1 MMNTKIDTAVL
12 DGLIVGRVDP
22 YIYAFSTGTIPNYLK
37 VGDTCRSVNVRLDE
51 WRVHFKDLKLLYEHI
66 AKVDNGNI
74 FRDYSVH
81 YFLEHD
87 KHLKRL
93 EQGTFELE
101 YYSNEFFK
109 DATPND
115 IDEAIADICRS
126 ARENDGKYKLY
137 SPANLPVVYKFK
149 REDKPWELRPNQQAT
164 VDNFKNAVDNK
175 HRSNLLM
182 YAVMRFGKSF
192 TAMSCAVEMK
202 ASFVVVVSAKADVK
216 LEWQKT
222 VEMPA
227 NFEGY
232 SFLDSSALQAN
243 TEVISQTLEK
253 GEKIVLFLTLQDLQ
267 GEDIKEK
274 HKDVF
279 ANNIDLLIVDETHY
293 GARGEEYGKV
303 LRNSKLT
310 NAQISKEFED
320 IDTDEGTTKIITSE
334 YFDEQTKG
342 LKCKVQLHLSGT
354 PYRILMNDKEFTKE
368 DIIAFC
374 QFSDIVN
381 EQKKWDNEHL
391 SEDGVKEWDNPYY
404 GFPQMIRFAFN
415 PNESSRKLLERLRND
430 GVTYAFSELFRPQ
443 SITKD
448 RAGKYKEFVHKNE
461 ILELLQIIDG
471 SKQED
476 DLLGF
481 LDYEKIKKRHMC
493 RHIVCV
499 LPFRASCDAMAT
511 LIKAN
516 KRKFKNLNKYELINI
531 AGVEDEYDSA
541 KTVIAKIKGC
551 EEAGKKTLTL
561 TVNKMLTGSTVEQW
575 DTMLYLKD
583 TVSPQEYD
591 QAVFRIQN
599 QYIKTYK
606 DDDDNEVKYNMKP
619 QTLLVDFD
627 PNRMFRLQEL
637 KSQFYNVNVDK
648 NGNLKLEQ
656 RIREELQISPIIVLN
671 NNKIKQVTPAN
682 ILDAVREYSKSK
694 SVLEEAVDIPFDAS
708 LLDVP
713 LLKEEIE
720 KMKEIDA
727 SKGLEFKPIED
738 GDDDDLDIPT
748 TDKVPD
754 TNQDNERED
763 GNEDNSNDQEATEL
777 EDLKVLEKKLS
788 AYYSKI
794 LFYAFLT
801 NSQIMSLEQVI
812 DSITNDDDN
821 RRISRNLGLRV
832 EILKLIQSKCNP
844 FVLSKLDFKI
854 QNINSLMQDT
864 SIEPL
869 ERAKVAIKKF
879 TRISDSEVVTPKYIA
894 DELVSFLPAS
904 KINGKTK
911 FLDIASKQGELA
923 IALYEKY
930 NSIPEIKDNI
940 YSLPTSHITYE
951 LTRKMY
957 EILGMPTEN
966 VIKGFFSTDFINDNE
981 KMTDLINEQLHP
993 DVIIGGPPFNTN
1005 DGGGRGDSA
1014 SALYHRYVQVAKE
1027 YAPQYISM
1035 YMKAVWYSG
1044 GKGKGLNEFRQEM
1057 LDDTKI
1063 SIFSDYPDPKECHI
1077 EGINLRGGV
1086 CAFLWDAEHSG
1097 ECEFISHINRKIHT
1111 ASRLLRTEGESIL
1124 IRYPQGLSILNKVKA
1139 LKEDV
1144 FSNWVSGRDPFGFG
1158 DGFNSYRHN
1167 PTATQNTRLYC
1178 VRKEIGYIKWSQL
1191 DKEYRSLANKWKV
1204 LVAKASPGEDTLPHS
1219 IISAP
1224 IISEPKSVCTNG
1236 LFVVKTLK
1244 SKKEARN
1251 LIDYMHTSFFRFM
1264 MLLAK
1269 NGHNLTNNVYR
1280 YVPVVDLSN
1289 KWTDA
1294 KLFKRYGITKPE
1306 QDFIKSV
1313 IRDISD

>member
-1 MMNTKIDTAVL
+1 MNTSIDTTLL

-22 YIYAFSTGTIPNYLK
+22 HIYAFSTGTIPNYLK
-37 VGDTCRSVNVRLDE
+37 VGDTYRPVNVRLDE
-51 WRVHFKDLKLLYEHI
+51 WRVHFKDLVPLYEHI

-87 KHLKRL
+87 KKLKRL
-93 EQGTFELE
+93 EQGKFEIE
-101 YYSNEFFK
+101 YYSKEFFEG
-109 DATPND
+109 ATTND
-115 IDEAIADICRS
+115 VDDAIADICRS

-137 SPANLPVVYKFK
+137 SPDFLPVVYKFE
-149 REDKPWELRPNQQAT
+149 REEKPWELRPNQQIA
-164 VDNFKNAVDNK
+164 VDNFKDAVYNK

-202 ASFVVVVSAKADVK
+202 AKLVVVVSAKADVK

-222 VEMPA
+222 VEIPA
-227 NFEGY
+227 NFKGF
-232 SFLDSSALQAN
+232 SFIDSSDLLAN
-243 TEVISQTLEK
+243 PKAISQPLSN
-253 GEKIVLFLTLQDLQ
+253 GEKLVLFLTLQDLQ
-267 GEDIKEK
+267 GEEIKKK
-274 HKDVF
+274 HKDLF

-303 LRNSKLT
+303 LKNSKLSK
-310 NAQISKEFED
+310 AQITKEM
-320 IDTDEGTTKIITSE
+320 EGCETSDD
-334 YFDEQTKG
+334 FDDNEAIKG
-342 LKCKVQLHLSGT
+342 LKYKVQLHLSGT
-354 PYRILMNDKEFTKE
+354 PYRILMNDEEFAKE

-374 QFSDIVN
+374 QFTDIVN
-381 EQKKWDNEHL
+381 EQKKWDKDHL
-391 SEDGVKEWDNPYY
+391 AEDGVKEWDNPYY

-415 PNESSRKLLERLRND
+415 PNESSRKVIEQLRKG

-443 SITKD
+443 SISKD
-448 RAGKYKEFVHKNE
+448 RAGKYKEFVHKKE
-461 ILELLQIIDG
+461 ILDLMQIIDG

-481 LDYEKIKKRHMC
+481 LDYDKIKDGQMC

-499 LPFRASCDAMAT
+499 LPFRASCDAMAA

-516 KRKFKNLNKYELINI
+516 KRKFQNLSKYEIINI
-531 AGVEDEYDSA
+531 AGLEDEYA
-541 KTVIAKIKGC
+541 NAQVVISTIKKC
-551 EEAGKKTLTL
+551 EDAGKKTLTL

-575 DTMLYLKD
+575 DTMFYLKD
-583 TVSPQEYD
+583 TASPQEYD
-591 QAVFRIQN
+591 QAIFRIQN
-599 QYIKTYK
+599 QYIKTFK
-606 DDDDNEVKYNMKP
+606 DEEDNVVKYNMKP

-637 KSQFYNVNVDK
+637 KSQFYNANVDK

-656 RIREELQISPIIVLN
+656 RISEELAISPIIVLN
-671 NNKIKQVTPAN
+671 NNKIVKVTPAN

-694 SVLEEAVDIPFDAS
+694 SVLEEAVDIPFDMS
-708 LLDVP
+708 LLDDP
-713 LLKEEIE
+713 ILKEEIE
-720 KMKEIDA
+720 KLKEIDA

-738 GDDDDLDIPT
+738 GNEDDLDIPSPDEDNPKD
-748 TDKVPD
+748 TDKD
-754 TNQDNERED
+754 KKDKDDNDKDNGSSEQDD
-763 GNEDNSNDQEATEL
+763 IKS
-777 EDLKVLEKKLS
+777 LEKKLS

-801 NSQIMSLEQVI
+801 NSKIMSLEQVI
-812 DSITNDDDN
+812 DSIVQDANND
-821 RRISRNLGLRV
+821 RIRRNLGLRV
-832 EILKLIQSKCNP
+832 NILKLIQRKCNP

-854 QNINSLMQDT
+854 QNINSLMQDD
-864 SIEPL
+864 SLAPM

-879 TRISDSEVVTPKYIA
+879 TRISDSEVVTPTYVA
-894 DELVSFLPAS
+894 DELVSFLPAD
-904 KINGKTK
+904 KIDDNTK

-923 IALYEKY
+923 IALFEKY
-930 NSIPEIKDNI
+930 STIPNIKEHI

-957 EILGMPTEN
+957 EILGLPTEN
-966 VIKGFFSTDFINDNE
+966 VIKGYYSADFINDNDE
-981 KMTDLINEQLHP
+981 FSKVVNRIQPT
-993 DVIIGGPPFNTN
+993 VIIGGPPFNSN

-1027 YAPQYISM
+1027 YEPQYISM

-1044 GKGKGLNEFRQEM
+1044 GKGQGLNEFRQEM
-1057 LDDTKI
+1057 LDDTRI

-1077 EGINLRGGV
+1077 DGINLRGGV
-1086 CAFLWDAEHSG
+1086 CAFLWDANHNG
-1097 ECEFISHINRKIHT
+1097 TCEFTCHINGKEYKEN
-1111 ASRLLRTEGESIL
+1111 RLLRTDGESIL
-1124 IRYPQGLSILNKVKA
+1124 IRYPQGLTILKKVKS
-1139 LKEDV
+1139 LNEDV
-1144 FSNWVSGRDPFGFG
+1144 FGNCVSGRDPFGFG
-1158 DGFNSYRHN
+1158 DGFDDYNHN

-1178 VRKEIGYIKWSQL
+1178 VRKEIGYIKWNKL
-1191 DKEYRSLANKWKV
+1191 GKEYRPLANKWKV

-1244 SKKEARN
+1244 SKKEAQN
-1251 LIDYMHTSFFRFM
+1251 LVDYMHTSFFRFL

-1280 YVPVVDLSN
+1280 YVPVVDLSK

-1294 KLFKRYGITKPE
+1294 KLFKRYGITKQE
-1306 QDFIKSV
+1306 QEFINSV
-1313 IRDISD
+1313 IKDIND

>member
-1 MMNTKIDTAVL
+1 MNTTIDTTLL
-12 DGLIVGRVDP
+12 DGIIVGRVDP
-22 YIYAFSTGTIPNYLK
+22 HIYAFSTGTIPNYIK
-37 VGDTCRSVNVRLDE
+37 VGDTYRPVNVRLDE
-51 WRVHFKDLKLLYEHI
+51 WRVHYKDLEPLYEHI
-66 AKVDNGNI
+66 ARVENGNI

-87 KHLKRL
+87 KKLKRL

-101 YYSNEFFK
+101 YYSREFFEG
-109 DATPND
+109 ATTND
-115 IDEAIADICRS
+115 VNDAIADICRS

-137 SPANLPVVYKFK
+137 SPDFLPVVYKFE
-149 REDKPWELRPNQQAT
+149 REDKPWDLRPNQQEA
-164 VDNFKNAVDNK
+164 VDNFKEAVNVK

-202 ASFVVVVSAKADVK
+202 ANFVVVVSAKADVK
-216 LEWQKT
+216 IEWQKT
-222 VEMPA
+222 VEIPA
-227 NFEGY
+227 NFKGY
-232 SFLDSSALQAN
+232 SFFDSSSLVANPKAITEALQQGTKA
-243 TEVISQTLEK
+243 
-253 GEKIVLFLTLQDLQ
+253 VLFLTLQDLQ
-267 GEDIKEK
+267 GEDIKKK

-279 ANNIDLLIVDETHY
+279 TNTIDLLIVDETHY
-293 GARGEEYGKV
+293 GARGDEYGKI

-310 NAQISKEFED
+310 KAQISKELEERD
-320 IDTDEGTTKIITSE
+320 IEEGTTKIVTSDE
-334 YFDEQTKG
+334 FDEQIKG
-342 LKCKVQLHLSGT
+342 LNYKIQLHLSGT
-354 PYRILMNDKEFTKE
+354 PYRILMNDEEFTKD

-374 QFSDIVN
+374 QFTDIVN
-381 EQKKWDNEHL
+381 EQKQWDKTHL
-391 SEDGVKEWDNPYY
+391 VEDGVKEWDNPYY

-415 PNESSRKLLERLRND
+415 PNASSRRLLEQLKKE

-448 RAGKYKEFVHKNE
+448 RDENYKKFVHKKE
-461 ILELLQIIDG
+461 ILDLLQIIDG
-471 SKQED
+471 SKQEN

-481 LDYEKIKKRHMC
+481 LDYDKIKDGQMC

-499 LPFRASCDAMAT
+499 LPFRASCDAMAA
-511 LIKAN
+511 LIKSN
-516 KRKFKNLNKYELINI
+516 KIKFHNLSKYEIINI
-531 AGVEDEYDSA
+531 AGVEDEYESTKA
-541 KTVIAKIKGC
+541 VIAKIKEC

-583 TVSPQEYD
+583 TASPQEYD
-591 QAVFRIQN
+591 QAIFRIQN
-599 QYIKTYK
+599 QYIKTFK
-606 DDDDNEVKYNMKP
+606 DEDDNVVKYNMKP

-637 KSQFYNVNVDK
+637 KSQFYNANVDK

-656 RIREELQISPIIVLN
+656 RIRDELAISPIVVFN
-671 NNKIKQVTPAN
+671 NNKIVEVTPAN

-694 SVLEEAVDIPFDAS
+694 SVLEEAVDIPFDMS
-708 LLDVP
+708 LLDDP
-713 LLKEEIE
+713 ILKKEIE
-720 KMKEIDA
+720 KLKEIDA

-738 GDDDDLDIPT
+738 GEEDDFDIPSPDNDNSKD
-748 TDKVPD
+748 TDKD
-754 TNQDNERED
+754 RKDDKDKDKDNNKQDD
-763 GNEDNSNDQEATEL
+763 IKS
-777 EDLKVLEKKLS
+777 LEKKLS

-801 NSQIMSLEQVI
+801 NSKIMSLEQVI
-812 DSITNDDDN
+812 DSIAQDANN
-821 RRISRNLGLRV
+821 ERIRRNLGLRIN
-832 EILKLIQSKCNP
+832 ILKLIQSKCNP

-854 QNINSLMQDT
+854 QNINSLMQDD
-864 SIEPL
+864 SLAPM
-869 ERAKVAIKKF
+869 ERAKVAIRKF
-879 TRISDSEVVTPKYIA
+879 TRISDSEVVTPAYVA
-894 DELVSFLPAS
+894 NELVSFLPAD
-904 KINGKTK
+904 KIDDNTI

-923 IALYEKY
+923 IALFEKY
-930 NSIPEIKDNI
+930 STIPNIKEHI

-957 EILGMPTEN
+957 EILGLPTEN
-966 VIKGFFSTDFINDNE
+966 VIKGYYSADFINDNDE
-981 KMTDLINEQLHP
+981 FAKVVKSIQPT
-993 DVIIGGPPFNTN
+993 VIIGGPPFNSN

-1027 YAPQYISM
+1027 YKPQYISM

-1044 GKGKGLNEFRQEM
+1044 GKGQGLNEFRQEM
-1057 LDDTKI
+1057 LDDTRI
-1063 SIFSDYPDPKECHI
+1063 AVFNDYPDPKECHI
-1077 EGINLRGGV
+1077 DGISLRGGV
-1086 CAFLWDAEHSG
+1086 CAFLWDASHDG
-1097 ECEFISHINRKIHT
+1097 TCEFTCHINGKEYKDN
-1111 ASRLLRTEGESIL
+1111 RLLRTDGESIL
-1124 IRYPQGLSILNKVKA
+1124 IRYPQGLTILEKVKA
-1139 LKEDV
+1139 LNEDV
-1144 FSNWVSGRDPFGFG
+1144 FGNWVSGRDPFGFG
-1158 DGFNSYRHN
+1158 DGFDDYKHN

-1178 VRKEIGYIKWSQL
+1178 VRKEIGYIKWNKL
-1191 DKEYRSLANKWKV
+1191 DKEYRPLANKWKV

-1244 SKKEARN
+1244 SKKEAQN
-1251 LIDYMHTSFFRFM
+1251 LVDYMHTSFFRFM

-1280 YVPVVDLSN
+1280 YVPVVDLSK

-1294 KLFKRYGITKPE
+1294 ELFKRYNISKPE
-1306 QDFIKSV
+1306 QEFIKSV
-1313 IRDISD
+1313 IKDIND

>member
-1 MMNTKIDTAVL
+1 MNTSIDTTLL

-22 YIYAFSTGTIPNYLK
+22 HIYAFSTGTIPNYLK
-37 VGDTCRSVNVRLDE
+37 VGDTYRPVNVRLDE
-51 WRVHFKDLKLLYEHI
+51 WRVHFKDLVPLYEHI

-101 YYSNEFFK
+101 YYSKEFFEG
-109 DATPND
+109 ATTND
-115 IDEAIADICRS
+115 VDDAIADICRS

-137 SPANLPVVYKFK
+137 SPDFLPVVYKFE
-149 REDKPWELRPNQQAT
+149 REEKPWELRPNQKAT
-164 VDNFKNAVDNK
+164 VDNFKDAVDNK

-202 ASFVVVVSAKADVK
+202 AKLVVVVSAKADVK
-216 LEWQKT
+216 FEWQKT
-222 VEMPA
+222 VEIPA
-227 NFEGY
+227 NFKGY
-232 SFLDSSALQAN
+232 SFIDSSALLANPKAITQAL
-243 TEVISQTLEK
+243 SK
-253 GEKIVLFLTLQDLQ
+253 GEKLVLFLTLQDLQ
-267 GEDIKEK
+267 GEEIKIK
-274 HKDVF
+274 HKDLF

-303 LRNSKLT
+303 LRNSKLSK
-310 NAQISKEFED
+310 AQITKEMEGCE
-320 IDTDEGTTKIITSE
+320 TSDE
-334 YFDEQTKG
+334 YDENEAIKG
-342 LKCKVQLHLSGT
+342 LHYKVQLHLSGT
-354 PYRILMNDKEFTKE
+354 PYRILMNDEEFTKE

-374 QFSDIVN
+374 QFTDIVN
-381 EQKKWDNEHL
+381 EQKKWDKEHL
-391 SEDGVKEWDNPYY
+391 AEDGVKEWDNPYY

-415 PNESSRKLLERLRND
+415 PNESSRKLLEQLRKD

-448 RAGKYKEFVHKNE
+448 RAGKYKEFVHKKE
-461 ILELLQIIDG
+461 ILDLMQIIDG

-481 LDYEKIKKRHMC
+481 LDYEKIKDGQMC

-499 LPFRASCDAMAT
+499 LPFRASCDAMAA
-511 LIKAN
+511 LIKEN
-516 KRKFKNLNKYELINI
+516 KRKFQNLSKYEIINI

-541 KTVIAKIKGC
+541 KAVISKIKEC

-583 TVSPQEYD
+583 TASPQEYD
-591 QAVFRIQN
+591 QAIFRIQN

-606 DDDDNEVKYNMKP
+606 DKEDNEVKYNMKP

-671 NNKIKQVTPAN
+671 NNKIKEVTPTN

-694 SVLEEAVDIPFDAS
+694 SVLEEAVDIPFDSS
-708 LLDVP
+708 LLDDP
-713 LLKEEIE
+713 ILKEEIE

-738 GDDDDLDIPT
+738 GEDDDIDIPT
-748 TDKVPD
+748 ANNTSGSS
-754 TNQDNERED
+754 QED
-763 GNEDNSNDQEATEL
+763 GQDEDNDDNGNEQEATEQD
-777 EDLKVLEKKLS
+777 DLKALEKKLS

-812 DSITNDDDN
+812 ESITTNEDN
-821 RRISRNLGLRV
+821 KRISRNLGLRV
-832 EILKLIQSKCNP
+832 GILKLIQTKCNP

-864 SIEPL
+864 SLQPL
-869 ERAKVAIKKF
+869 DRAKVAIKKF

-894 DELVSFLPAS
+894 DELVSYLPAS
-904 KINGKTK
+904 KIDRGTI

-923 IALYEKY
+923 IALFEKY
-930 NSIPEIKDNI
+930 VNIPEIKNNI

-957 EILGMPTEN
+957 EILGMPIEN
-966 VIKGFFSTDFINDNE
+966 VIKGFYSADFINDNE
-981 KMTDLINEQLHP
+981 EMTDFINKLHP
-993 DVIIGGPPFNTN
+993 DVIIGGPPFNSN

-1027 YAPQYISM
+1027 YEPQYISM

-1044 GKGKGLNEFRQEM
+1044 GKGQGLNDFRQEM
-1057 LDDTKI
+1057 LDDTRI
-1063 SIFSDYPDPKECHI
+1063 AVFSDYPDPKECHI
-1077 EGINLRGGV
+1077 DGISLRGGV
-1086 CAFLWDAEHSG
+1086 CAFLWDANHNG
-1097 ECEFISHINRKIHT
+1097 TCEFTCHINGKKHT
-1111 ASRLLRTEGESIL
+1111 ANRLLRTDGESIL
-1124 IRYPQGLSILNKVKA
+1124 IRYPQGLSILEKVKA
-1139 LKEDV
+1139 FNEDV

-1158 DGFNSYRHN
+1158 DGFDDYKQN
-1167 PTATQNTRLYC
+1167 PSATQNTRIYC
-1178 VRKEIGYIKWSQL
+1178 VRKKIGYIKWNKL
-1191 DKEYRSLANKWKV
+1191 DKEFWPLANKWKV

-1244 SKKEARN
+1244 SKKEAQN
-1251 LIDYMHTSFFRFM
+1251 LVDYMHTSFFRFM

-1313 IRDISD
+1313 IKDIND

>member
-1 MMNTKIDTAVL
+1 MNTSIDTTLL

-22 YIYAFSTGTIPNYLK
+22 HIYAFSTGTIPNYLK
-37 VGDTCRSVNVRLDE
+37 VGDTYRPVNVRLDE
-51 WRVHFKDLKLLYEHI
+51 WRVHFKDLVPLYEHI

-87 KHLKRL
+87 RHFKRL

-101 YYSNEFFK
+101 YYSREFFK
-109 DATPND
+109 GATTND
-115 IDEAIADICRS
+115 VDDAIADICRS

-137 SPANLPVVYKFK
+137 SPDFLPVVYKFE
-149 REDKPWELRPNQQAT
+149 REENPWELRPNQQAA
-164 VDNFKNAVDNK
+164 VDNFKDAVYKK

-202 ASFVVVVSAKADVK
+202 AKLVVVVSAKADVK

-222 VEMPA
+222 VEIPA
-227 NFEGY
+227 NFKGY
-232 SFLDSSALQAN
+232 SFIDSSTLLANPKAIAQAL
-243 TEVISQTLEK
+243 SK
-253 GEKIVLFLTLQDLQ
+253 GEKLVLFLTLQDLQ
-267 GEDIKEK
+267 GDEIKKK
-274 HKDVF
+274 HKDIF
-279 ANNIDLLIVDETHY
+279 DNNIDLLIVDETHY
-293 GARGEEYGKV
+293 GARGEEYGKI
-303 LRNSKLT
+303 LRNSQLSK
-310 NAQISKEFED
+310 AQITKEM
-320 IDTDEGTTKIITSE
+320 EGCETSDD
-334 YFDEQTKG
+334 FDDNEVIKG
-342 LKCKVQLHLSGT
+342 LSYKVQLHLSGT
-354 PYRILMNDKEFTKE
+354 PYRILMNDEEFTKE

-374 QFSDIVN
+374 QFTDIVN
-381 EQKKWDNEHL
+381 EQKEWDKDHL
-391 SEDGVKEWDNPYY
+391 TEDGVKEWDNPYY

-415 PNESSRKLLERLRND
+415 PNESSRKLLEQLRKD

-448 RAGKYKEFVHKNE
+448 RAGKYKEFVHKKE
-461 ILELLQIIDG
+461 ILDLLQIIDG
-471 SKQED
+471 SRQEK

-481 LDYEKIKKRHMC
+481 LDYDKIKDGQMC

-499 LPFRASCDAMAT
+499 LPFRASCDAMAA
-511 LIKAN
+511 LIKAH
-516 KRKFKNLNKYELINI
+516 KRSFQNLSKYEIINI
-531 AGVEDEYDSA
+531 AGLEDEYA
-541 KTVIAKIKGC
+541 NAQAVISKIKEC

-575 DTMLYLKD
+575 DTMIYLKD
-583 TVSPQEYD
+583 TASPQEYD
-591 QAVFRIQN
+591 QAIFRIQN
-599 QYIKTYK
+599 QYITTYK
-606 DDDDNEVKYNMKP
+606 DEEGNIVKYNMKP

-656 RIREELQISPIIVLN
+656 RIKEELQISPIIVLN
-671 NNKIKQVTPAN
+671 NNKIREVTPAN

-694 SVLEEAVDIPFDAS
+694 SVLEEAVDIPFDSS
-708 LLDVP
+708 LLEDP
-713 LLKEEIE
+713 ILKEEIE

-727 SKGLEFKPIED
+727 SKGLEFKPVED
-738 GDDDDLDIPT
+738 GEDDDLVIPT
-748 TDKVPD
+748 TDTSSDDSK
-754 TNQDNERED
+754 ED
-763 GNEDNSNDQEATEL
+763 GKDSGNDDNKQEPTEQ
-777 EDLKVLEKKLS
+777 EDLKALEKKLS

-812 DSITNDDDN
+812 ESITTNEDN
-821 RRISRNLGLRV
+821 KRISRNLGLRV
-832 EILKLIQSKCNP
+832 GILKLILAKCNP

-864 SIEPL
+864 SLPPM

-904 KINGKTK
+904 KIDSSTI

-930 NSIPEIKDNI
+930 ANIPKVKNNI

-957 EILGMPTEN
+957 EILGMPIEN
-966 VIKGFFSTDFINDNE
+966 VIKGFYSADFISDNE
-981 KMTDLINEQLHP
+981 EMTDLIKQLHP
-993 DVIIGGPPFNTN
+993 DVIIGGPPFNSN

-1027 YAPQYISM
+1027 YEPHYISM

-1044 GKGKGLNEFRQEM
+1044 GKGQGLNEFRQEM
-1057 LDDTKI
+1057 LDDTRI
-1063 SIFSDYPDPKECHI
+1063 AIFSDYPDPKECHI
-1077 EGINLRGGV
+1077 DGISLRGGV
-1086 CAFLWDAEHSG
+1086 CAFLWDASHNG
-1097 ECEFISHINRKIHT
+1097 TCEFTCHINGKEYKNH
-1111 ASRLLRTEGESIL
+1111 RLLRTDGESIL
-1124 IRYPQGLSILNKVKA
+1124 IRYPLGLSILEKVKA
-1139 LKEDV
+1139 LNEDV
-1144 FSNWVSGRDPFGFG
+1144 FGNWVSGRDPFGFG
-1158 DGFNSYRHN
+1158 DGFDDYKHN

-1178 VRKEIGYIKWSQL
+1178 VRKEIGYIKWNQL
-1191 DKEYRSLANKWKV
+1191 DKEYRPLANKWKV

-1236 LFVVKTLK
+1236 LLVVKTVK
-1244 SKKEARN
+1244 SKKEAQN
-1251 LIDYMHTSFFRFM
+1251 LVDYMHTSFFRFM

-1280 YVPVVDLSN
+1280 YVPVIDLSK
-1289 KWTDA
+1289 KWTDN
-1294 KLFKRYGITKPE
+1294 KLFKRYGITQTE
-1306 QDFIKSV
+1306 QVFIKSV
-1313 IRDISD
+1313 IKDIND

>member
-1 MMNTKIDTAVL
+1 MNTSIDTTLL

-22 YIYAFSTGTIPNYLK
+22 HIYAFSTGTIPNYLK
-37 VGDTCRSVNVRLDE
+37 VGDTYRPVNVRLDE
-51 WRVHFKDLKLLYEHI
+51 WRVHFKDLVPLYEHI

-87 KHLKRL
+87 RRLRRL

-101 YYSNEFFK
+101 YYSREFFNG
-109 DATPND
+109 ATTND
-115 IDEAIADICRS
+115 VDDAIADICRS

-137 SPANLPVVYKFK
+137 SPDFLPVVYKFE
-149 REDKPWELRPNQQAT
+149 REDNPWELRPNQQAA
-164 VDNFKNAVDNK
+164 VDNFKDAVYNK

-202 ASFVVVVSAKADVK
+202 AKLVVVVSAKADVK

-222 VEMPA
+222 VEIPA
-227 NFEGY
+227 NFKGY
-232 SFLDSSALQAN
+232 SFIDSSTLLAN
-243 TEVISQTLEK
+243 PKAISQVLSK
-253 GEKIVLFLTLQDLQ
+253 GEKLVLFLTLQDLQ
-267 GEDIKEK
+267 GDEVKKK
-274 HKDVF
+274 HKDLF

-293 GARGEEYGKV
+293 GARGEDYGKI
-303 LRNSKLT
+303 LRNSQLSK
-310 NAQISKEFED
+310 AQITKEMEGCE
-320 IDTDEGTTKIITSE
+320 TSDE
-334 YFDEQTKG
+334 FDNNEVIKG
-342 LKCKVQLHLSGT
+342 LSYKVQLHLSGT
-354 PYRILMNDKEFTKE
+354 PYRILMNDEEFTKE

-374 QFSDIVN
+374 QFTDIVN
-381 EQKKWDNEHL
+381 EQKEWDNNHL
-391 SEDGVKEWDNPYY
+391 AEDGVKEWDNPYY

-415 PNESSRKLLERLRND
+415 PNESSRKLLEQLRKD
-430 GVTYAFSELFRPQ
+430 GITYAFSELFRPQ

-448 RAGKYKEFVHKNE
+448 RAGKYKEFIHKKE
-461 ILELLQIIDG
+461 ILDLTQIIDG
-471 SKQED
+471 SRQEN

-481 LDYEKIKKRHMC
+481 LDYDKIKDGQMC

-511 LIKAN
+511 LIKAH
-516 KRKFKNLNKYELINI
+516 KRKFQNLSKYEIINI
-531 AGVEDEYDSA
+531 AGLEDEYA
-541 KTVIAKIKGC
+541 NAQAVISKIKEC

-575 DTMLYLKD
+575 DTMIYLKD
-583 TVSPQEYD
+583 TASPQEYD
-591 QAVFRIQN
+591 QAIFRIQN

-606 DDDDNEVKYNMKP
+606 DEEGNIVKYNMKP

-656 RIREELQISPIIVLN
+656 RIKEELQISPIIVLN
-671 NNKIKQVTPAN
+671 NNKIREVTPAN
-682 ILDAVREYSKSK
+682 ILDAVREYSRSK
-694 SVLEEAVDIPFDAS
+694 SVLEEAVDIPFDSS
-708 LLDVP
+708 LLDNP
-713 LLKEEIE
+713 ILKEEIE

-738 GDDDDLDIPT
+738 GKDDDLVIPT
-748 TDKVPD
+748 TDTSSDDSKEAGKD
-754 TNQDNERED
+754 SGNDDNK
-763 GNEDNSNDQEATEL
+763 QEPTEQ
-777 EDLKVLEKKLS
+777 EDLKALEKKLS

-812 DSITNDDDN
+812 ESITTNEDN
-821 RRISRNLGLRV
+821 KRISRNLGLRV
-832 EILKLIQSKCNP
+832 GILKLILAKCNP

-864 SIEPL
+864 SLPPM

-894 DELVSFLPAS
+894 YELVSFLPAS
-904 KINGKTK
+904 KIDGSTI

-930 NSIPEIKDNI
+930 ANIPKVKNNI

-957 EILGMPTEN
+957 EILGMPIEN
-966 VIKGFFSTDFINDNE
+966 VIKGFYSADFINDNE
-981 KMTDLINEQLHP
+981 EITDLIKQLHP
-993 DVIIGGPPFNTN
+993 NVIIGGPPFNKN
-1005 DGGGRGDSA
+1005 DGGGRGDSG

-1027 YAPQYISM
+1027 YEPQYISM

-1044 GKGKGLNEFRQEM
+1044 GKGQGLNEFRQEM
-1057 LDDTKI
+1057 LDDTRI
-1063 SIFSDYPDPKECHI
+1063 AVFSDYPDPKECHI
-1077 EGINLRGGV
+1077 DGINLRGGV
-1086 CAFLWDAEHSG
+1086 CAFLWDAGHNG
-1097 ECEFISHINRKIHT
+1097 TCEYTCHINGKEYKDY
-1111 ASRLLRTEGESIL
+1111 RLLRTDGESIL
-1124 IRYPQGLSILNKVKA
+1124 IRYPLGLTILGKVKA
-1139 LKEDV
+1139 LNEDV
-1144 FSNWVSGRDPFGFG
+1144 FSNWVSSRDPFGFG
-1158 DGFNSYRHN
+1158 DGFDDYEHN

-1178 VRKEIGYIKWSQL
+1178 VRKEIGYIKWNQL
-1191 DKEYRSLANKWKV
+1191 DKEYRPLANKWKV

-1236 LFVVKTLK
+1236 LFVVKTVK
-1244 SKKEARN
+1244 SKKEAQN
-1251 LIDYMHTSFFRFM
+1251 LVDYMHTSFFRFM

-1269 NGHNLTNNVYR
+1269 NGHNLTNSVYR
-1280 YVPVVDLSN
+1280 YVPVVDLSK
-1289 KWTDA
+1289 KWTDY
-1294 KLFKRYGITKPE
+1294 KLFKRYGITQTE
-1306 QDFIKSV
+1306 QIFIKSV
-1313 IRDISD
+1313 IKDINN

>member
-1 MMNTKIDTAVL
+1 MNTSIDTTLL

-22 YIYAFSTGTIPNYLK
+22 HIYAFSTGTIPNYLK
-37 VGDTCRSVNVRLDE
+37 VGDTYRPVNVRLDE
-51 WRVHFKDLKLLYEHI
+51 WRVHFKDLVPLYEHI

-101 YYSNEFFK
+101 YYSKEFFEG
-109 DATPND
+109 ATTND
-115 IDEAIADICRS
+115 VDDAIADICRS

-137 SPANLPVVYKFK
+137 SPDFLPVVYKFE
-149 REDKPWELRPNQQAT
+149 REEKPWELRPNQQAA
-164 VDNFKNAVDNK
+164 VDNFKDAVDNK

-192 TAMSCAVEMK
+192 TAMSCAVEMNAK
-202 ASFVVVVSAKADVK
+202 LVVVVSAKADVK

-222 VEMPA
+222 VEIPA
-227 NFEGY
+227 NFKGY
-232 SFLDSSALQAN
+232 SFIDSSALLANPKAITQA
-243 TEVISQTLEK
+243 ISQ
-253 GEKIVLFLTLQDLQ
+253 GEKLVLFLTLQDLQ
-267 GEDIKEK
+267 GDEVKKK
-274 HKDVF
+274 HKDLF
-279 ANNIDLLIVDETHY
+279 TNDIDLLIVDETHY
-293 GARGEEYGKV
+293 GARGEEYGKI
-303 LRNSKLT
+303 LRNSKLSK
-310 NAQISKEFED
+310 AQIAKEMEGCE
-320 IDTDEGTTKIITSE
+320 TSDE
-334 YFDEQTKG
+334 FDENEVVKG
-342 LKCKVQLHLSGT
+342 LNYKVQLHLSGT
-354 PYRILMNDKEFTKE
+354 PYRILMNDEEFTKE

-374 QFSDIVN
+374 QFTDIVN
-381 EQKKWDNEHL
+381 EQKKWDNDHL
-391 SEDGVKEWDNPYY
+391 TEDGVKEWDNPYY

-415 PNESSRKLLERLRND
+415 PNESSRKLLEQLRKD

-448 RAGKYKEFVHKNE
+448 RTGKYKEFVHKKE
-461 ILELLQIIDG
+461 ILDLMQIIDG
-471 SKQED
+471 SKQEN

-481 LDYEKIKKRHMC
+481 LDYDKIKDGQMC

-499 LPFRASCDAMAT
+499 LPFRASCDAMVA

-516 KRKFKNLNKYELINI
+516 KRKFQNLNKYELINI
-531 AGVEDEYDSA
+531 AGLEDEYTNA
-541 KTVIAKIKGC
+541 QAVISKIKEC

-583 TVSPQEYD
+583 TASPQEYD
-591 QAVFRIQN
+591 QAIFRIQN

-606 DDDDNEVKYNMKP
+606 DDEDNEVRYNMKP

-656 RIREELQISPIIVLN
+656 RIKEELQISPIIVLN
-671 NNKIKQVTPAN
+671 NNKIKEVTPAN

-694 SVLEEAVDIPFDAS
+694 SVLEEAVDIPFDSS
-708 LLDVP
+708 LLDNP
-713 LLKEEIE
+713 ILKEEIE

-738 GDDDDLDIPT
+738 GEDDDFDIPT
-748 TDKVPD
+748 SD
-754 TNQDNERED
+754 TNLDESKED
-763 GNEDNSNDQEATEL
+763 GKDSGNDKDNDKQESTEQD
-777 EDLKVLEKKLS
+777 DLKALEKKLS

-812 DSITNDDDN
+812 ESITTDEDN
-821 RRISRNLGLRV
+821 KRISRNLGLRV
-832 EILKLIQSKCNP
+832 GILKLIQAKCNP

-864 SIEPL
+864 SLQPM

-904 KINGKTK
+904 KIDGSTK

-930 NSIPEIKDNI
+930 ANVPEIKNNI

-957 EILGMPTEN
+957 EILGMPIEN
-966 VIKGFFSTDFINDNE
+966 VIKGFYSADFINDNE
-981 KMTDLINEQLHP
+981 EMTDFVNQLHP
-993 DVIIGGPPFNTN
+993 DVIIGGPPFNSN

-1027 YAPQYISM
+1027 YEPQYISM

-1044 GKGKGLNEFRQEM
+1044 GKGQGLNEFRQEM
-1057 LDDTKI
+1057 LDDTRI
-1063 SIFSDYPDPKECHI
+1063 AVFSDYPDPKGCHI
-1077 EGINLRGGV
+1077 DGISLRGGV
-1086 CAFLWDAEHSG
+1086 CAFLWDADHDG
-1097 ECEFISHINRKIHT
+1097 TCEFTCHINGNTHK
-1111 ASRLLRTEGESIL
+1111 ANRLLRTDGESIL
-1124 IRYPQGLSILNKVKA
+1124 IRYPQGLSILEKVKA
-1139 LKEDV
+1139 LGEDV
-1144 FSNWVSGRDPFGFG
+1144 FGNWVSGRDPFGFG
-1158 DGFNSYRHN
+1158 DGFDDYKHN

-1178 VRKEIGYIKWSQL
+1178 VRKEIGYIKWGQL
-1191 DKEYRSLANKWKV
+1191 DKEYRPLANKWKV

-1224 IISEPKSVCTNG
+1224 IVSEPKSVCTNG

-1244 SKKEARN
+1244 SKKEAQN
-1251 LIDYMHTSFFRFM
+1251 LVDYMHTSFFRFM

-1280 YVPVVDLSN
+1280 YVPVVDLSK

-1294 KLFKRYGITKPE
+1294 KLYKRYKISKQE
-1306 QDFIKSV
+1306 QEFIKSV
-1313 IRDISD
+1313 IKDIND

>member
-1 MMNTKIDTAVL
+1 MNTAIDTTLL
-12 DGLIVGRVDP
+12 DGIIVGRVDP
-22 YIYAFSTGTIPNYLK
+22 HIYAFSTGTIPNYLK
-37 VGDTCRSVNVRLDE
+37 VGDTYRPVNVRLDE
-51 WRVHFKDLKLLYEHI
+51 WRVHYKDLEPLYEHI
-66 AKVDNGNI
+66 ARVDNGNI

-87 KHLKRL
+87 KKLKRL
-93 EQGTFELE
+93 EQGTFALE
-101 YYSNEFFK
+101 YYSTEFFK
-109 DATPND
+109 DATTD
-115 IDEAIADICRS
+115 DVDEAIVDICRS

-137 SPANLPVVYKFK
+137 SPDFLPIVYKYE
-149 REDKPWELRPNQQAT
+149 REEKPWELRPNQQET
-164 VDNFKNAVDNK
+164 VEKFKDAVINK

-202 ASFVVVVSAKADVK
+202 ANLVVVVSAKADVK
-216 LEWQKT
+216 IEWQKT
-222 VEMPA
+222 VEIPA
-227 NFEGY
+227 NFKGY
-232 SFLDSSALQAN
+232 SFIDSSALLANPQAI
-243 TEVISQTLEK
+243 TQALSK
-253 GEKIVLFLTLQDLQ
+253 GEKLVLFLTLQDLQ
-267 GEDIKEK
+267 GEEIKKK
-274 HKDVF
+274 HKDLF

-303 LRNSKLT
+303 LRNSKLSK
-310 NAQISKEFED
+310 AQITKEMEGCETSDEFEENKA
-320 IDTDEGTTKIITSE
+320 I
-334 YFDEQTKG
+334 KG
-342 LKCKVQLHLSGT
+342 LNYKVQLHLSGT
-354 PYRILMNDKEFTKE
+354 PYRILMNDEEFTKD

-374 QFSDIVN
+374 QFTDIVS
-381 EQKKWDNEHL
+381 EQKQWDKVHL
-391 SEDGVKEWDNPYY
+391 VEDDVKEWDNPYY

-415 PNESSRKLLERLRND
+415 PNKSSRRLLEQLRKD

-448 RAGKYKEFVHKNE
+448 RAGNYKEFVHKKE
-461 ILELLQIIDG
+461 ILDLLQIIDG

-476 DLLGF
+476 NLLGF
-481 LDYEKIKKRHMC
+481 LDYDKIKTGEMC

-511 LIKAN
+511 LIKSN
-516 KRKFKNLNKYELINI
+516 KRKFQNLSKYEIINI
-531 AGVEDEYDSA
+531 AGVEDEYDSTNA
-541 KTVIAKIKGC
+541 VIAKIKEC
-551 EEAGKKTLTL
+551 EEANKKTITL

-583 TVSPQEYD
+583 TASPQEYD
-591 QAVFRIQN
+591 QAIFRIQN
-599 QYIKTYK
+599 QYIKTFK
-606 DDDDNEVKYNMKP
+606 DEEGNAVKYNMKP

-637 KSQFYNVNVDK
+637 KSQFYNANVDK

-656 RIREELQISPIIVLN
+656 RIREELAISPIIMLN
-671 NNKIKQVTPAN
+671 NNKIVEVTPAN

-694 SVLEEAVDIPFDAS
+694 SVLEEAVDIPFDMS
-708 LLDVP
+708 LLDDP
-713 LLKEEIE
+713 ILKEEIE
-720 KMKEIDA
+720 KLKEIDA

-738 GDDDDLDIPT
+738 GDEDDLDIPSPDADNPKDIDN
-748 TDKVPD
+748 DKKD
-754 TNQDNERED
+754 KDDNDKDNGNSEQDD
-763 GNEDNSNDQEATEL
+763 IKS
-777 EDLKVLEKKLS
+777 LEKKLS

-801 NSQIMSLEQVI
+801 NSKIMSLEQVI
-812 DSITNDDDN
+812 DSIAQDANND
-821 RRISRNLGLRV
+821 RIRRNLGLRV
-832 EILKLIQSKCNP
+832 NILKLIQSKCNP

-854 QNINSLMQDT
+854 QNINSLMQED
-864 SIEPL
+864 SLAPM

-879 TRISDSEVVTPKYIA
+879 TRISDSEVVTPIYVA
-894 DELVSFLPAS
+894 NELVSFLPAS
-904 KINGKTK
+904 KVDDNTI

-923 IALYEKY
+923 IALFERY
-930 NSIPEIKDNI
+930 STIPNIKEHI

-957 EILGMPTEN
+957 EILGLPTEN
-966 VIKGFFSTDFINDNE
+966 VIKGYYSADFINDNDE
-981 KMTDLINEQLHP
+981 FAKVVNSIHP
-993 DVIIGGPPFNTN
+993 TVIIGGPPFNSN

-1027 YAPQYISM
+1027 YRPQYISM

-1044 GKGKGLNEFRQEM
+1044 GKGQGLNEFRQEM
-1057 LDDTKI
+1057 LDDTRI
-1063 SIFSDYPDPKECHI
+1063 AVFNDYPDPKECHI
-1077 EGINLRGGV
+1077 DGISLRGGV
-1086 CAFLWDAEHSG
+1086 CAFLWDANHNG
-1097 ECEFISHINRKIHT
+1097 KCKFICHINGKEYKAT
-1111 ASRLLRTEGESIL
+1111 RLLKTDGESIL
-1124 IRYPQGLSILNKVKA
+1124 IRYPLGLDILEKVKA

-1144 FSNWVSGRDPFGFG
+1144 YSNWVSGRDPFGLG
-1158 DGFNSYRHN
+1158 DGFNSYKQNRT
-1167 PTATQNTRLYC
+1167 PTHSTRLYC

-1191 DKEYRSLANKWKV
+1191 DKQHRPLANKWKV

-1224 IISEPKSVCTNG
+1224 IISEPTSVCTNG
-1236 LFVVKTLK
+1236 LFVVKVLK
-1244 SKKEARN
+1244 SRKEAQN
-1251 LIDYMHTSFFRFM
+1251 LVGYMHTSFFRFM

-1280 YVPVVDLSN
+1280 YVPVVDLAK

-1313 IRDISD
+1313 IKDIND

>member
-1 MMNTKIDTAVL
+1 MNTSIDTTLL

-22 YIYAFSTGTIPNYLK
+22 HIYAFSTGTIPNYLK
-37 VGDTCRSVNVRLDE
+37 VGDTYRPVNVRLDE
-51 WRVHFKDLKLLYEHI
+51 WRVHFKDLMPLYEHI

-93 EQGTFELE
+93 EQGTFALE
-101 YYSNEFFK
+101 YYSREFFEG
-109 DATPND
+109 ATTND
-115 IDEAIADICRS
+115 VDDAIADICRS
-126 ARENDGKYKLY
+126 AKENDGKYKLY
-137 SPANLPVVYKFK
+137 SPDFLPVVYKFE
-149 REDKPWELRPNQQAT
+149 REEKPWDLRPNQQAT
-164 VDNFKNAVDNK
+164 VDNFKNAVDKK

-202 ASFVVVVSAKADVK
+202 AQLVVVVSAKADVK

-222 VEMPA
+222 VEVPA
-227 NFEGY
+227 NFKGY
-232 SFLDSSALQAN
+232 SFIDSSTLLANPKAITQAL
-243 TEVISQTLEK
+243 SK
-253 GEKIVLFLTLQDLQ
+253 GEKLVLFLTLQDLQ
-267 GEDIKEK
+267 GDEVKKK
-274 HKDVF
+274 HKDLF
-279 ANNIDLLIVDETHY
+279 ANDIDLLIVDETHY
-293 GARGEEYGKV
+293 GARGEEYGRI
-303 LRNSKLT
+303 LRNSKLSK
-310 NAQISKEFED
+310 AQISKEMEGCE
-320 IDTDEGTTKIITSE
+320 TSDE
-334 YFDEQTKG
+334 FDDNEVIKG
-342 LKCKVQLHLSGT
+342 LNYKVQLHLSGT
-354 PYRILMNDKEFTKE
+354 PYRILMNDEEFTKE

-374 QFSDIVN
+374 QFTDIVN
-381 EQKKWDNEHL
+381 EQKKWDKDHL
-391 SEDGVKEWDNPYY
+391 TEDGVKEWDNPYY

-415 PNESSRKLLERLRND
+415 PNESSRKLLEQLRKD

-443 SITKD
+443 SISKD
-448 RAGKYKEFVHKNE
+448 RAGKYKEFVHKKE
-461 ILELLQIIDG
+461 ILDLLQIIDG
-471 SKQED
+471 SKQEN

-481 LDYEKIKKRHMC
+481 LDYEKIKEGQMC

-499 LPFRASCDAMAT
+499 LPFRASCDAMAA
-511 LIKAN
+511 LINSN
-516 KRKFKNLNKYELINI
+516 KRKFQNLSKYEIINI
-531 AGVEDEYDSA
+531 AGLEDEYA
-541 KTVIAKIKGC
+541 NAQAVISKIKEY
-551 EEAGKKTLTL
+551 EEVGKKTLTL

-583 TVSPQEYD
+583 TASPQEYD
-591 QAVFRIQN
+591 QAIFRIQN

-606 DDDDNEVKYNMKP
+606 DEEDNVVKYNMKP

-671 NNKIKQVTPAN
+671 NNKIKEVTPAN

-694 SVLEEAVDIPFDAS
+694 SVLEEAVDIPFDSS
-708 LLDVP
+708 LLDDP
-713 LLKEEIE
+713 ILKEEIE

-738 GDDDDLDIPT
+738 GDDDDLDIST
-748 TDKVPD
+748 TDNTSNPK
-754 TNQDNERED
+754 QDDERD
-763 GNEDNSNDQEATEL
+763 DDNNDNGKEQESTEQD
-777 EDLKVLEKKLS
+777 DLKALEKKLS

-801 NSQIMSLEQVI
+801 NSNIMSLEQVI
-812 DSITNDDDN
+812 ESIIAKEDN

-832 EILKLIQSKCNP
+832 GILKLIQTKCNP

-854 QNINSLMQDT
+854 QNINSLMQD
-864 SIEPL
+864 SSLKPL

-894 DELVSFLPAS
+894 DELVSFLPVS
-904 KINGKTK
+904 KIDGRTI

-930 NSIPEIKDNI
+930 GNIPEVKNNI

-957 EILGMPTEN
+957 EILGMPIEN
-966 VIKGFFSTDFINDNE
+966 VIKGYYSADFISDNDE
-981 KMTDLINEQLHP
+981 LTQLINNIHP
-993 DVIIGGPPFNTN
+993 TVIIGGPPFNTN

-1027 YAPQYISM
+1027 YEPRYISM

-1044 GKGKGLNEFRQEM
+1044 GKGQGLNGFRQEM
-1057 LDDTKI
+1057 LDDTRI
-1063 SIFSDYPDPKECHI
+1063 SIFSDYPNPKECQI

-1086 CAFLWDAEHSG
+1086 CAFLWDASHQG
-1097 ECEFISHINRKIHT
+1097 NCCFISHINGKEYRNN
-1111 ASRLLRTEGESIL
+1111 RLLRTDGESIL
-1124 IRYPQGLSILNKVKA
+1124 IRYPQGLSILEKVKA
-1139 LKEDV
+1139 FGEDV
-1144 FSNWVSGRDPFGFG
+1144 FSNWVSGRDPFGLGDSFG
-1158 DGFNSYRHN
+1158 AYKPN
-1167 PTATQNTRLYC
+1167 PIGTYKTKLYC
-1178 VRKEIGYIKWSQL
+1178 VRKEIGYIKWSQV
-1191 DKEYRSLANKWKV
+1191 DKEYRPLSNKWKV

-1236 LFVVKTLK
+1236 LFVVKTFN
-1244 SKKEARN
+1244 SKREAQN

-1280 YVPVVDLSN
+1280 YVPVIDLS
-1289 KWTDA
+1289 KRWTDA
-1294 KLFKRYGITKPE
+1294 ALFKRYGITKSE
-1306 QDFIKSV
+1306 QNFIKSV
-1313 IRDISD
+1313 IKDIND

>member
-1 MMNTKIDTAVL
+1 MNTSIDTTIL
-12 DGLIVGRVDP
+12 DGIIVGRVDP
-22 YIYAFSTGTIPNYLK
+22 HIYAFSTGTIPNYLK
-37 VGDTCRSVNVRLDE
+37 VGDTYRPVNVRLDE
-51 WRVHFKDLKLLYEHI
+51 WRVHYKDLEPLYEHI

-87 KHLKRL
+87 KNLKRL
-93 EQGTFELE
+93 EQGTFALAH
-101 YYSNEFFK
+101 YSREFFK
-109 DATPND
+109 DATTAD
-115 IDEAIADICRS
+115 VDEAITDIYRS

-137 SPANLPVVYKFK
+137 SPDFLPVVYKFE
-149 REDKPWELRPNQQAT
+149 REEMPWDLRPNQQEA
-164 VDNFKNAVDNK
+164 VDNFKEAVINK

-202 ASFVVVVSAKADVK
+202 ANFVVVVSAKADVK
-216 LEWQKT
+216 VEWQKT
-222 VEMPA
+222 VEIPA
-227 NFEGY
+227 NFKGY
-232 SFLDSSALQAN
+232 HFFDSNSLLANPKAISDALQQGTKA
-243 TEVISQTLEK
+243 
-253 GEKIVLFLTLQDLQ
+253 VLFLTLQDLQ
-267 GEDIKEK
+267 GDDIKRK

-279 ANNIDLLIVDETHY
+279 ANTIDLLIVDETHY

-310 NAQISKEFED
+310 KAQISKELEECEISDDFN
-320 IDTDEGTTKIITSE
+320 
-334 YFDEQTKG
+334 EQIKG
-342 LKCKVQLHLSGT
+342 LNYKIQLHLSGT
-354 PYRILMNDKEFTKE
+354 PYRILMNDEEFTKD

-374 QFSDIVN
+374 QFTDIVN
-381 EQKKWDNEHL
+381 EQKQWDKEHL
-391 SEDGVKEWDNPYY
+391 AEDGVKEWDNPYY

-415 PNESSRKLLERLRND
+415 PNESSRKLLEKLKKN

-448 RAGKYKEFVHKNE
+448 RAGKYKEFVHERE
-461 ILELLQIIDG
+461 ILDLLQIIDG

-481 LDYEKIKKRHMC
+481 LDYDKIKKGQMC

-499 LPFRASCDAMAT
+499 LPFRASCDAMAA
-511 LIKAN
+511 LIKSN
-516 KRKFKNLNKYELINI
+516 KELFQNLSKYEIINI
-531 AGVEDEYDSA
+531 AGVEDEYDST
-541 KTVIAKIKGC
+541 KSVIAKIKEC

-575 DTMLYLKD
+575 DTMIYLKD
-583 TVSPQEYD
+583 TASPQEYD
-591 QAVFRIQN
+591 QAIFRIQN
-599 QYIKTYK
+599 QYIKTYTDGK
-606 DDDDNEVKYNMKP
+606 NVVKYNMKP

-627 PNRMFRLQEL
+627 PNRLFRLQEL
-637 KSQFYNVNVDK
+637 KSQFFNVNVDK

-656 RIREELQISPIIVLN
+656 RIREELAISPIIILN
-671 NNKIKQVTPAN
+671 NNKIKEVTPTN

-694 SVLEEAVDIPFDAS
+694 SVLEEAVDIPFDIG
-708 LLDVP
+708 LLDDP
-713 LLKEEIE
+713 ILKEEIE
-720 KMKEIDA
+720 KLKEIDA
-727 SKGLEFKPIED
+727 SKGLEIKPLED
-738 GDDDDLDIPT
+738 DDDDDLDIPSPDDDNT
-748 TDKVPD
+748 SEKDKGKKD
-754 TNQDNERED
+754 KD
-763 GNEDNSNDQEATEL
+763 DNSNNNSEQDEI
-777 EDLKVLEKKLS
+777 KSLEKKLS

-801 NSQIMSLEQVI
+801 DSKIMSLEQVI
-812 DSITNDDDN
+812 DSISQNDNND
-821 RRISRNLGLRV
+821 RIRRNLGLRV
-832 EILKLIQSKCNP
+832 KILKLIQKKCNP

-854 QNINSLMQDT
+854 QNINSLMQDD
-864 SIEPL
+864 SLLPL

-879 TRISDSEVVTPKYIA
+879 TRISDSEVVTPAYLA
-894 DELVSFLPAS
+894 NELVSFLPTD
-904 KINGKTK
+904 KISDKTI

-923 IALYEKY
+923 IALFERYSDVP
-930 NSIPEIKDNI
+930 NIKGHI

-957 EILGMPTEN
+957 EILGLPTEN
-966 VIKGFFSTDFINDNE
+966 VIKGYYSADFIIGNE
-981 KMTDLINEQLHP
+981 GLANFVKQIHP
-993 DVIIGGPPFNTN
+993 TVIIGGPPFNTN

-1027 YAPQYISM
+1027 YEPDYISM

-1044 GKGKGLNEFRQEM
+1044 GKGQGLNDFRQEM
-1057 LDDTKI
+1057 LDDTRI
-1063 SIFSDYPDPKECHI
+1063 SIFSDYPNPKECQI

-1086 CAFLWDAEHSG
+1086 CVFLWDASHQG
-1097 ECEFISHINRKIHT
+1097 NCRFISHINGKEYRNN
-1111 ASRLLRTEGESIL
+1111 RFLRTDGENIL
-1124 IRYPQGLSILNKVKA
+1124 IRYPQGLSILKKVKA
-1139 LKEDV
+1139 LGEDV
-1144 FSNWVSGRDPFGFG
+1144 LSNWVSGRDPFGLG
-1158 DGFNSYRHN
+1158 DSFDAYKPN
-1167 PTATQNTRLYC
+1167 PIGTFTTKLYC
-1178 VRKEIGYIKWSQL
+1178 VRKEIGYIKWNQV
-1191 DKEYRSLANKWKV
+1191 DKEHRPLSNKWKV

-1236 LFVVKTLK
+1236 LFVVKTLN
-1244 SKKEARN
+1244 SKREAKN

-1280 YVPVVDLSN
+1280 YVPVVDLSK

-1294 KLFKRYGITKPE
+1294 ALFKRYGITKSE

-1313 IRDISD
+1313 IKDIND

>member
-1 MMNTKIDTAVL
+1 MNTSIDTTIL
-12 DGLIVGRVDP
+12 DGIIVGRVDP
-22 YIYAFSTGTIPNYLK
+22 HIYAFSTGTIPNYLK
-37 VGDTCRSVNVRLDE
+37 VGDTYRPVNVRLDE
-51 WRVHFKDLKLLYEHI
+51 WRLHYKDLEPLYEHI

-87 KHLKRL
+87 KNLKRL
-93 EQGTFELE
+93 EQGTFALA
-101 YYSNEFFK
+101 YYSREFFK
-109 DATPND
+109 DATTAD
-115 IDEAIADICRS
+115 VDEAIADICRS

-137 SPANLPVVYKFK
+137 SPDFLPVVYKFE
-149 REDKPWELRPNQQAT
+149 REEIPWDLRPNQQEA
-164 VDNFKNAVDNK
+164 VDNFKEAVINK

-192 TAMSCAVEMK
+192 TAMSCAVEIQ
-202 ASFVVVVSAKADVK
+202 ANFVVIVSAKADVK
-216 LEWQKT
+216 VEWQKT
-222 VEMPA
+222 VEVPA
-227 NFEGY
+227 NFKGY
-232 SFLDSSALQAN
+232 HFFDSNSLLANPKAISDALQQGTKA
-243 TEVISQTLEK
+243 
-253 GEKIVLFLTLQDLQ
+253 VLFLTLQDLQ
-267 GEDIKEK
+267 GDDIKLK

-279 ANNIDLLIVDETHY
+279 ANTIDLLIVDETHY

-310 NAQISKEFED
+310 KAQISKELEECEISD
-320 IDTDEGTTKIITSE
+320 D
-334 YFDEQTKG
+334 FDEPIKG
-342 LKCKVQLHLSGT
+342 LNYKIQLHLSGT
-354 PYRILMNDKEFTKE
+354 PYRILMNDEEFTKD

-374 QFSDIVN
+374 QFTDIVN
-381 EQKKWDNEHL
+381 EQKQWDKEHL
-391 SEDGVKEWDNPYY
+391 AEDGVKEWDNPYY

-415 PNESSRKLLERLRND
+415 PNESSRKLLEQLKKN

-448 RAGKYKEFVHKNE
+448 RAGKYKEFVHKRE
-461 ILELLQIIDG
+461 ILDLLQIIDG

-481 LDYEKIKKRHMC
+481 LDYDKIKNGQMC

-499 LPFRASCDAMAT
+499 LPFRASCDAMAA
-511 LIKAN
+511 LIKSN
-516 KRKFKNLNKYELINI
+516 KKLFQNFCKYEIINI
-531 AGVEDEYDSA
+531 AGVEDEYDST
-541 KTVIAKIKGC
+541 KSVIAKIKEC

-583 TVSPQEYD
+583 TASPQEYD
-591 QAVFRIQN
+591 QAIFRIQN
-599 QYIKTYK
+599 QYVKTYT
-606 DDDDNEVKYNMKP
+606 DGENVVKYNMKP

-627 PNRMFRLQEL
+627 PNRLFRLQEL
-637 KSQFYNVNVDK
+637 KSQFYNVNVDR

-656 RIREELQISPIIVLN
+656 RIREELAISPIIILN
-671 NNKIKQVTPAN
+671 SNKIKEVTPAN

-694 SVLEEAVDIPFDAS
+694 SVLEEAVDIPFDMG
-708 LLDVP
+708 LLDDPV
-713 LLKEEIE
+713 LKEEIE
-720 KMKEIDA
+720 KLKEIDA
-727 SKGLEFKPIED
+727 SKGLEIRPLED
-738 GDDDDLDIPT
+738 DDDDDLDIPSPDDDNT
-748 TDKVPD
+748 SEKDKGKKD
-754 TNQDNERED
+754 KD
-763 GNEDNSNDQEATEL
+763 DNSKNNSEQD
-777 EDLKVLEKKLS
+777 DIKSLEKKLS

-801 NSQIMSLEQVI
+801 DSKIMSLEQVI
-812 DSITNDDDN
+812 DSIALNDNND
-821 RRISRNLGLRV
+821 RIRRNLGLRV
-832 EILKLIQSKCNP
+832 KILKLIQKKCNP

-854 QNINSLMQDT
+854 QNINSLMQDD
-864 SIEPL
+864 SLLPL

-879 TRISDSEVVTPKYIA
+879 TRISDSEVVTPAYIA
-894 DELVSFLPAS
+894 NELVSFLPTD
-904 KINGKTK
+904 KISDKTI

-923 IALYEKY
+923 IALFERYSDVP
-930 NSIPEIKDNI
+930 NIKGHI

-957 EILGMPTEN
+957 EILGLPTEN
-966 VIKGFFSTDFINDNE
+966 VIKGYYSADFIIGNE
-981 KMTDLINEQLHP
+981 GLANVVRQIHP
-993 DVIIGGPPFNTN
+993 TVIIGGPPFNTN

-1027 YAPQYISM
+1027 YEPDYISM

-1044 GKGKGLNEFRQEM
+1044 GKGQGLNDFRLEM
-1057 LDDTKI
+1057 LDDTRI
-1063 SIFSDYPDPKECHI
+1063 SIFSDYPNPKECQI

-1086 CAFLWDAEHSG
+1086 CAFLWDASHQG
-1097 ECEFISHINRKIHT
+1097 NCRFISHINGKEYR
-1111 ASRLLRTEGESIL
+1111 SNRFLRTDGENIL
-1124 IRYPQGLSILNKVKA
+1124 IRYPQGLSILEKVKA
-1139 LKEDV
+1139 LGEDV
-1144 FSNWVSGRDPFGFG
+1144 FSNWVSGRDPFGLG
-1158 DGFNSYRHN
+1158 DSFDAYKPN
-1167 PTATQNTRLYC
+1167 PIGTYTTKLYC
-1178 VRKEIGYIKWSQL
+1178 ERKEIGYIKWNQV
-1191 DKEYRSLANKWKV
+1191 DKEYRPLSNKWKV

-1236 LFVVKTLK
+1236 LFVVKTLN
-1244 SKKEARN
+1244 SKREAQN

-1280 YVPVVDLSN
+1280 YVPVVDLSK

-1294 KLFKRYGITKPE
+1294 ALFKRYGIIKSE

-1313 IRDISD
+1313 IKDIND